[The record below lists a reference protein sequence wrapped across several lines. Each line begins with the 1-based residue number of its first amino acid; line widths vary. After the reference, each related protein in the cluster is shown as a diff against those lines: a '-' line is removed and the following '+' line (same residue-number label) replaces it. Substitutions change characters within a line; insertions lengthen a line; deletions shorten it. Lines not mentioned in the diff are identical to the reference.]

1 MKINTLI
8 KTAILVSLLN
18 TAAYA
23 DEISDQITAGLEAY
37 KEQDYKIAL
46 EELKFVT
53 AQIEQLNQAEML
65 KLLPEPL
72 EGWKVRETNNRD
84 NQVAMSM
91 MGGGTTIKKEFE
103 RDRERVTVSI
113 MANSPMMQMMTM
125 MLKNPAMMAGQK
137 NTKPFRYKRAKGM
150 IKTDKNKTEISLVLA
165 GQILVQVTGKRVED
179 EAILKQYLE
188 QLDFAKLKDA
198 LL

>member
-1 MKINTLI
+1 
-8 KTAILVSLLN
+8 
-18 TAAYA
+18 
-23 DEISDQITAGLEAY
+23 
-37 KEQDYKIAL
+37 
-46 EELKFVT
+46 
-53 AQIEQLNQAEML
+53 
-65 KLLPEPL
+65 
-72 EGWKVRETNNRD
+72 
-84 NQVAMSM
+84 M

-103 RDRERVTVSI
+103 HDSERVTVSI
-113 MANSPMMQMMTM
+113 MANSPMMTM

-165 GQILVQVTGKRVED
+165 GQILVQITGKRVED
-179 EAILKQYLE
+179 EAVLKQYLE

>member
-1 MKINTLI
+1 MNINTLI

-65 KLLPEPL
+65 KLLPDP
-72 EGWKVRETNNRD
+72 
-84 NQVAMSM
+84 
-91 MGGGTTIKKEFE
+91 
-103 RDRERVTVSI
+103 
-113 MANSPMMQMMTM
+113 
-125 MLKNPAMMAGQK
+125 
-137 NTKPFRYKRAKGM
+137 
-150 IKTDKNKTEISLVLA
+150 
-165 GQILVQVTGKRVED
+165 
-179 EAILKQYLE
+179 
-188 QLDFAKLKDA
+188 
-198 LL
+198 